1 MNDAAAVIQLHHLTK
16 RYGQITAIDDVT
28 LDLEPGA
35 VGLLGPNGAGKTT
48 LISLLLGQTPATSGS
63 GTVLG
68 FDIRKRRRAVRQRTG
83 FVPETDCFI
92 PGMSGVGYVVFA
104 GRLAGMGA
112 ASAMQRAHEM
122 LDLVELEDE
131 RYRPVETYSVG
142 MKQRVKLAQALV
154 HDPDLVFLDEPTN
167 GMDPRGRQLMLGLL
181 KDLPRSGVSV
191 LLSSHL
197 LPDVEEVCER
207 VVVLSRG
214 RVLARGSIEDMSKP
228 SETRYIAR
236 VIGDIRAFC
245 EALQRANVAV
255 NDDEPGRLDL
265 ELPAA
270 NRSDLVF
277 RAAVETGV
285 RLGELRPHRSSLE
298 QAFLDAL
305 KAQGSVE
312 PTPVNSSEGV
322 ADARP
327 T

>member
-1 MNDAAAVIQLHHLTK
+1 
-16 RYGQITAIDDVT
+16 
-28 LDLEPGA
+28 
-35 VGLLGPNGAGKTT
+35 
-48 LISLLLGQTPATSGS
+48 
-63 GTVLG
+63 
-68 FDIRKRRRAVRQRTG
+68 
-83 FVPETDCFI
+83 
-92 PGMSGVGYVVFA
+92 
-104 GRLAGMGA
+104 
-112 ASAMQRAHEM
+112 M

-167 GMDPRGRQLMLGLL
+167 GMDPRGRQLMLDLL
-181 KDLPRSGVSV
+181 QDLPRAGVSV

-207 VVVLSRG
+207 VIVLSRG
-214 RVLARGSIEDMSKP
+214 RVLARGRIEDMSKP
-228 SETRYIAR
+228 SETRYSAR
-236 VIGDIRAFC
+236 VTGDVRAFC
-245 EALQRANVAV
+245 EALQRAGVTV

-277 RAAVETGV
+277 RAAVDTDV
-285 RLGELRPHRSSLE
+285 RLREFRPHRSSLE

-305 KAQGSVE
+305 KAQGRVG

-322 ADARP
+322 ADAHP